1 MPYISSILLNYVLNY
16 LNHALHFLNS
26 AQFSSIVLWV
36 GSGQWGGGGG
46 LQPPNHPAAQPPSHL
61 VT

>member
-1 MPYISSILLNYVLNY
+1 MPPVDLGGNR
-16 LNHALHFLNS
+16 ALCTNPR
-26 AQFSSIVLWV
+26 A

-46 LQPPNHPAAQPPSHL
+46 GGGGGFSHPAAQPPSRPATQPPSHL